1 MMLLQVIA
9 ALVARPDTDEARV
22 VYKGSDGTL
31 RERRVKDLAQ
41 FLKAICPTLTDRQ
54 VDRCCRDLHG
64 GVILNFPSEAG
75 IRKPHNGVRLFEILQ
90 AAERTEAIRREKEHV
105 SKLKHEAQT
114 LAWVLT
120 IEDESVPI
128 SDVDE
133 EQAFVAAGG
142 QLHHVT
148 ENSKAISQ
156 AFADLRRCLA
166 QLEEARGRLTELE
179 G

>member
-1 MMLLQVIA
+1 MLLQVIA
-9 ALVARPDTDEARV
+9 ALVPCPRTNEVRV
-22 VYKGSDGTL
+22 VYKGPDGTL
-31 RERRVKDLAQ
+31 RESTVKDLAQ
-41 FLKAICPTLTDRQ
+41 FLKAICPALTDRQ
-54 VDRCCRDLHG
+54 VEKCCRDLHG

-75 IRKPHNGVRLFEILQ
+75 IRKPYNGVRLFEITQ
-90 AAERTEAIRREKEHV
+90 AAKRREAICRQKEHV
-105 SKLKHEAQT
+105 AKLKHKVQK

-120 IEDESVPI
+120 MEDEYVPI
-128 SDVDE
+128 SDVNE

-156 AFADLRRCLA
+156 AFADLRRGLA

>member
-1 MMLLQVIA
+1 MVQVIA
-9 ALVARPDTDEARV
+9 ALVPCPRTNEVRV
-22 VYKGSDGTL
+22 VYEDPDGTL
-31 RERRVKDLAQ
+31 RERRVKHLAQ
-41 FLKAICPTLTDRQ
+41 FLKAICPALTDRQ
-54 VDRCCRDLHG
+54 VERCCRDLHG

-75 IRKPHNGVRLFEILQ
+75 IRKPYNGVRLSEVIQ
-90 AAERTEAIRREKEHV
+90 AAKRREAICRQKEHV
-105 SKLKHEAQT
+105 AKLKHTVQT

-148 ENSKAISQ
+148 ENCKAISQ